1 MLKRID
7 DGLLYSIKQPQKS
20 SKRFYIYDT
29 LIKGLR
35 VSVSSR
41 SITFYLYTNTDGK
54 RQMHK
59 LGLFPVIDTATAQAK
74 AIALLTGNQHK
85 PTFLESYNEA
95 GAATGETLSEL
106 LDRYITSKQLS
117 DATKHS
123 MDSVIKRGLSEYLR
137 RDASELTADKFESI
151 YRDLLNDGKEPTAR
165 ILARYTRAI
174 FRWAQLSDPCE
185 RLTQKTGHSLY
196 KVEAKDRRIEAHQLP
211 VFKRVMPTLTNEQQ
225 LSIMI
230 ALCTGLRKSE
240 LQSVA
245 LSSLCFE
252 TNSIKLARTKNGK
265 AHSVPLPETL
275 WRQLIEGSKNK
286 ASDQPL
292 LVIGSHLPKAFT
304 RVIALSWHD
313 CRRTAA
319 STLISLGEPES
330 LVKSLLNHT
339 DKANVT
345 QVHYLRFDREQ
356 IRQAVDKL
364 MNHFSW

>member
-41 SITFYLYTNTDGK
+41 SITFYLYTNIDGK

-85 PTFLESYNEA
+85 PTSFELLDEA
-95 GAATGETLSEL
+95 GAASGETLGEL
-106 LDRYITSKQLS
+106 LSRYVNSKQLS
-117 DATKHS
+117 DTTKHS
-123 MDSVIKRGLSEYLR
+123 MDSVIKRGLGDYLS
-137 RDASELTADKFESI
+137 RDASALTAELFESI

-165 ILARYTRAI
+165 ILARYTRAVY
-174 FRWAQLSDPCE
+174 RWAQLSDPCE

-196 KVEAKDRRIEAHQLP
+196 KVEAKDRRIEPHQLP
-211 VFKRVMPTLTNEQQ
+211 AFKRVMPQLTSDQQ

-240 LQSVA
+240 LQSIT
-245 LSSLCFE
+245 LSSLCFD

-265 AHSVPLPETL
+265 AHSAPLPELL
-275 WRQLIEGSKNK
+275 WRQLLQATKDK

-292 LVIGSHLPKAFT
+292 LAIGSHLPKAFT
-304 RVIALSWHD
+304 RVIPLSWHD
-313 CRRTAA
+313 CRRTVA

-330 LVKSLLNHT
+330 LVKALLNHT
-339 DKANVT
+339 DSKNVT
-345 QVHYLRFDREQ
+345 ATHYLRFDREQ

-364 MNHFSW
+364 LNYFSY